1 MKLLRVSIC
10 ALPVIALLSGTACAQ
25 TVYPDKPIRLIVAF
39 DPGGSTDIIA
49 RLVSPKLAEQLG
61 KSVIIDNRGGGGGSV
76 GTEMAA
82 RAAPDGYTI
91 TLGTTSTHV
100 IDPVSHA
107 SLKYDPVRDFAP
119 ITLMA
124 SMPYVLVLH
133 PTVPAKSLKEF
144 VALAKSQPGKLNY
157 SSAGTGSL
165 SHLAGEMLKNTTGT
179 DIVHIPYKG
188 GGPASTAILS
198 GEAQLGFNG
207 LAPLLPH
214 AKAGRMRPIA
224 MGSPKRSS
232 ELPEVPTVAESGYP
246 GFEVWVWQGFFA
258 PRGTPAPV
266 VNRLHAEIVRIGQS
280 AETAESFRRN
290 GADVMTTTPAEFARI
305 MKSDHDKYSK
315 VIKAAGIRLE

>member
-1 MKLLRVSIC
+1 MKALRSSFC
-10 ALPVIALLSGTACAQ
+10 ALAALASLSGAVCAQ
-25 TVYPDKPIRLIVAF
+25 ATYPDKPIRLIVAF
-39 DPGGSTDIIA
+39 DPGGATDIIA

-61 KSVIIDNRGGGGGSV
+61 RSVIIDNRGGGGGSV

-82 RAAPDGYTI
+82 RAAPDGYTL

-107 SLKYDPVRDFAP
+107 SIKYDPVRDFAAISP
-119 ITLMA
+119 MA

-133 PTVPAKSLKEF
+133 PAVPAKSLKEF
-144 VALAKSQPGKLNY
+144 VALVRSQPGKLNY

-165 SHLAGEMLKNTTGT
+165 SHLAGEMLKSTAGLQ
-179 DIVHIPYKG
+179 IVHIPYKG

-214 AKAGRMRPIA
+214 AKAGRMRAIA
-224 MGSPKRSS
+224 VGSPARSA
-232 ELPEVPTVAESGYP
+232 ELPDVPTVAESGYP

-258 PRGTPAPV
+258 PHGTPAAV
-266 VNRLHAEIVRIGQS
+266 VNRLHSEIVKIGQLP
-280 AETAESFRRN
+280 ETAENFRRN
-290 GADVMTTTPAEFARI
+290 GADVLTTTPAEFTRI

-315 VIKAAGIRLE
+315 VIKAAGIRLD